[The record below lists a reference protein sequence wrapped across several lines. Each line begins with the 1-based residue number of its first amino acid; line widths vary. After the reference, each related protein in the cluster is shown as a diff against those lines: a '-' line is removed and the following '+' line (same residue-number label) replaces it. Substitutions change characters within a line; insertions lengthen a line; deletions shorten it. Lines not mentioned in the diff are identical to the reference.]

1 MPGLISGVA
10 SAIVAAT
17 ATRENFGGNRLFA
30 FYPSRIPRLNS
41 PEYTALGLQ
50 STEYAAGGL
59 GRTAVEQGGYQMAGV
74 ALTLG
79 MAIVGGIITGIIL
92 RLPIVEQL
100 TDENELFE
108 DEPNWKVPEDFKEEN
123 QRLNQ
128 VVNSGIQAV
137 SF

>member
-17 ATRENFGGNRLFA
+17 ATRENFRGNRLYE
-30 FYPSRIPRLNS
+30 FYPSRIPTLNS
-41 PEYTALGLQ
+41 PEYLALNLQ
-50 STEYAAGGL
+50 STQYAEGGL

-92 RLPIVEQL
+92 RLPFIDQITE
-100 TDENELFE
+100 EHELFE
-108 DEPNWKVPEDFKEEN
+108 DETCWKVPEEFKETEPIAHAN
-123 QRLNQ
+123 EQA
-128 VVNSGIQAV
+128 GAV